1 LSKRAVAAGDED
13 GGGAGAGVPAGR
25 VRQTVERLA
34 VGPDGARLGARQLHE
49 RRPRG
54 RAGDR
59 AAPDLVQR
67 GVLGAALGPAARAPG
82 GGGARVDAGAAAA
95 VLGLVELPVDDAL
108 DQDEDHAE
116 EHREERD
123 ADVGLEV
130 PLLRSHPPAAAR
142 TRRSTSDAPSSDRR
156 AQWQAMRETE
166 EERAGRADLE
176 AEVLAEEGVG
186 LRDEAR
192 GAPGGGRRGV
202 HRRASGAAERELAAA
217 SWPGPVEETSQWRP
231 AMVNLAVLR
240 LYSQSLLA

>member
-1 LSKRAVAAGDED
+1 MSKRAVVAGEED

-67 GVLGAALGPAARAPG
+67 GVLGAALGLAAHVAGR
-82 GGGARVDAGAAAA
+82 GGARVDAGAAAA

-130 PLLRSHPPAAAR
+130 PLL
-142 TRRSTSDAPSSDRR
+142 
-156 AQWQAMRETE
+156 
-166 EERAGRADLE
+166 E

-202 HRRASGAAERELAAA
+202 HRRAEQPS
-217 SWPGPVEETSQWRP
+217 
-231 AMVNLAVLR
+231 
-240 LYSQSLLA
+240 

>member
-1 LSKRAVAAGDED
+1 MSKRAVAAGDED

-67 GVLGAALGPAARAPG
+67 GVLGAALGPAAHVAGR
-82 GGGARVDAGAAAA
+82 GGARVDAGAAAA

-130 PLLRSHPPAAAR
+130 PLLRLHP
-142 TRRSTSDAPSSDRR
+142 
-156 AQWQAMRETE
+156 E
-166 EERAGRADLE
+166 ED
-176 AEVLAEEGVG
+176 
-186 LRDEAR
+186 DD
-192 GAPGGGRRGV
+192 
-202 HRRASGAAERELAAA
+202 H
-217 SWPGPVEETSQWRP
+217 
-231 AMVNLAVLR
+231 
-240 LYSQSLLA
+240 

>member
-1 LSKRAVAAGDED
+1 MSKRAVAAGDED
-13 GGGAGAGVPAGR
+13 GGGAGAGVAAGR
-25 VRQTVERLA
+25 VRQSVEWL

-142 TRRSTSDAPSSDRR
+142 TKAINIRCPLLGSSR
-156 AQWQAMRETE
+156 AMAGNARN
-166 EERAGRADLE
+166 RGRASR
-176 AEVLAEEGVG
+176 EGG
-186 LRDEAR
+186 PGSR
-192 GAPGGGRRGV
+192 GSCGGGR
-202 HRRASGAAERELAAA
+202 
-217 SWPGPVEETSQWRP
+217 WP
-231 AMVNLAVLR
+231 A
-240 LYSQSLLA
+240 